1 MKDDPLAGAWIVE
14 MVIAALILMLIAKV
28 AGLPLT
34 DYSVAISLAVGGL
47 VVTVLHAYRK

>member
-1 MKDDPLAGAWIVE
+1 MKDDPMAGAWIVE
-14 MVIAALILMLIAKV
+14 LVIAALILLLVAKV

-34 DYSVAISLAVGGL
+34 GYSAAISLAVGGF